1 MRIKSVSRKRLAR
14 PPARRRRPARTRK
27 TPATHVAIIGAGR
40 GGTALMEILAN
51 DPLVSIIGIAEINPQ
66 APGLRLAK
74 RLRIPVTRRYQDL
87 LDIES
92 VDLIIDVTG
101 NPEVEQTLQEF
112 HRMGVTVIGGAS
124 AKFMWELIEA
134 RIRATAEIEKAL
146 TRYQT
151 LYRLYVKEAGSAVT
165 EERTRI
171 ACEIHDGLV
180 QSLAG
185 LNFKLDLCQELVQKD
200 PRSCQATLR
209 ETKHQLKLAIQ
220 EARQV
225 ILNLRPVHFD
235 KLELIP
241 AITNYLR
248 SFETQSQIKTAF
260 RILGPETPLFPRT
273 KIFLFRIVQ
282 EALNNVQKHAK
293 ATEVSVHLEVTPDV
307 LTVTVS
313 DNGVGFDVD
322 AVSGDPDKWDHFG
335 LRGIVERA
343 RLVGGEGRVE
353 SEKGAGTLVTVRVP
367 LRTKEEGQDGTD
379 SGADR

>member
-1 MRIKSVSRKRLAR
+1 MRPRVRRGRSLRHKQVS
-14 PPARRRRPARTRK
+14 
-27 TPATHVAIIGAGR
+27 ATHVAIIGAGR

-51 DPLVSIIGIAEINPQ
+51 DPLVSIVGVAEINPQ

-74 RLRIPVTRRYQDL
+74 RLRIPVTKRYQEL

-151 LYRLYVKEAGSAVT
+151 LYRLYVKEAGAAVT

-185 LNFKLDLCQELVQKD
+185 VNFKLDLCQELVKKD
-200 PRSCQATLR
+200 PDACQSTLR

-248 SFETQSQIKTAF
+248 SFETQSQIKTEF
-260 RILGPETPLFPRT
+260 KVVGQETPLFPRT

-282 EALNNVQKHAK
+282 EALSNVQKHAK
-293 ATEVSVHLEVTPDV
+293 AETVSVHLEVAPEI
-307 LTVTVS
+307 LTVTVA
-313 DNGVGFDVD
+313 DNGIGFDVD

-343 RLVGGEGRVE
+343 RLVGGEGQVE
-353 SEKGAGTLVTVRVP
+353 SRKGAGTRVTVRVP
-367 LRTKEEGQDGTD
+367 LQTKEVGQDGTD
-379 SGADR
+379 PGTDR